1 MVSES
6 LPRSRTFPRLVTR
19 TVQVQYEM
27 GARARLSAA
36 LAAAALPLLLVLRNR
51 WPHRATG
58 PSELP
63 SSTVPPLARPQRA
76 VQGESAAQRQRHDG
90 LTYTANQN
98 ATASHSRCWSAA
110 LASVAASKLTFVL
123 TWSRGSRVT
132 VDRHRYD
139 GLAAVAA
146 AFARLR
152 SVTLLVDAKG
162 SRCDDLPHVLNE
174 WTAQGRVHCLQGPN
188 MAAREAHTILRFVLE
203 FYDHLPEAVI
213 FIQDDPIEAALL
225 HIARRPTKWVKALEA
240 SYAARAAVQTI
251 NASTAWSPKPC
262 ACSGQS
268 STVNRPEYGH
278 FRSIKW
284 WADAFLGAKSP
295 LEQLI
300 WPRAAQFAVTRG
312 AVRQRSRSFYQ
323 HNAALA
329 SMPAPLKPVN
339 STRRHDDTCVYTKQD
354 RHGSVHCA
362 VTLRERD
369 DKWRNFGPWIVDLG
383 STIDDLHGMNLALLY
398 ERLWFVIFDPARPKA
413 RPEYPECFSLGALAE
428 SPVRYRPLSGKAG
441 GCARTDATGKT
452 TAPPD
457 WRFSPG
463 RQRCLRK
470 GCWSVEWRAAAA
482 AGRVQGDVTTLP
494 ISEMVEL
501 ITMPGGGQSPAGAGQ
516 WTGPTDAR
524 VWARD
529 LSPMLGSRPEC
540 VIVGSTL

>member
-1 MVSES
+1 
-6 LPRSRTFPRLVTR
+6 
-19 TVQVQYEM
+19 M
-27 GARARLSAA
+27 GARSAA
-36 LAAAALPLLLVLRNR
+36 LAACALSLLLVLRNR
-51 WPHRATG
+51 WQHRAAG
-58 PSELP
+58 PTELP
-63 SSTVPPLARPQRA
+63 PSAALPLTWPQRA
-76 VQGESAAQRQRHDG
+76 VQGRSAAQRQDG
-90 LTYTANQN
+90 LTSTANQSATATSTAN
-98 ATASHSRCWSAA
+98 QSTTASHARCWSAA

-139 GLAAVAA
+139 GLAAVAGK
-146 AFARLR
+146 FARLR

-162 SRCDDLPHVLNE
+162 SRCEDLPHALNE

-225 HIARRPTKWVKALEA
+225 HIARRPAKWVKALEA
-240 SYAARAAVQTI
+240 SYAARAAVQTL

-268 STVNRPEYGH
+268 STVNRPKYGH
-278 FRSIKW
+278 FRSIRW
-284 WADAFLGAKSP
+284 WADAFLGGKAP

-312 AVRQRSRSFYQ
+312 AIRQRSRSFYQ

-329 SMPAPLKPVN
+329 SMPAPLKAGN
-339 STRRHDDTCVYTKQD
+339 GTRRAGDLCVFTKK
-354 RHGSVHCA
+354 GSVGCA

-369 DKWRNFGPWIVDLG
+369 DKWRNFGPWVVDLG
-383 STIDDLHGMNLALLY
+383 TAIDDLHGMNLALLY
-398 ERLWFVIFDPARPKA
+398 ERLWFAIFDPARPEA
-413 RPEYPECFSLGALAE
+413 RPEHPECFSIGALAE
-428 SPVRYRPLSGKAG
+428 SPVRCGPRCFPSSGQAG

-452 TAPPD
+452 TSPPN

-463 RQRCLRK
+463 RQRCLSN
-470 GCWSVEWRAAAA
+470 GCWSAEWRAAAA
-482 AGRVQGDVTTLP
+482 AGRVQGGVTTLP
-494 ISEMVEL
+494 ISEMLERVA
-501 ITMPGGGQSPAGAGQ
+501 MPGGGQSPAGAGQ
-516 WTGPTDAR
+516 PWSGPTDAR

-529 LSPMLGSRPEC
+529 LSPMLGPRPEC
-540 VIVGSTL
+540 VITGSPRTGYS

>member
-1 MVSES
+1 
-6 LPRSRTFPRLVTR
+6 
-19 TVQVQYEM
+19 M
-27 GARARLSAA
+27 GARRLSAA
-36 LAAAALPLLLVLRNR
+36 LAAAALSLLLVLRNR
-51 WPHRATG
+51 WQHRAAG
-58 PSELP
+58 PEEELRAAAAAAARQLLP
-63 SSTVPPLARPQRA
+63 SSAVPPPLARPQRA
-76 VQGESAAQRQRHDG
+76 MPGESAAQRHDG
-90 LTYTANQN
+90 WTYAANQTAT
-98 ATASHSRCWSAA
+98 ATASHTRCWSAA

-188 MAAREAHTILRFVLE
+188 MAAREAHTILRFALE

-225 HIARRPTKWVKALEA
+225 HIARRPAKWVKALQA
-240 SYAARAAVQTI
+240 SYAARAAVQTL

-268 STVNRPEYGH
+268 STVNRPKYGH

-284 WADAFLGAKSP
+284 WADAFLGGKSP
-295 LEQLI
+295 LEQLT

-329 SMPAPLKPVN
+329 SMPAPLKRVN
-339 STRRHDDTCVYTKQD
+339 STRRHGDTCVLTRQD
-354 RHGSVHCA
+354 RLGAVRCA

-398 ERLWFVIFDPARPKA
+398 ERLWFVIFDPARPEA
-413 RPEYPECFSLGALAE
+413 RPEHPECFSLGALAE
-428 SPVRYRPLSGKAG
+428 SPVRCGPRCFPESGQAG

-452 TAPPD
+452 TAPPN

-463 RQRCLRK
+463 RQRCLRE

-482 AGRVQGDVTTLP
+482 AGRVQGDVATLP
-494 ISEMVEL
+494 ISEMVERVA
-501 ITMPGGGQSPAGAGQ
+501 MPGGGQSPVGGGQ
-516 WTGPTDAR
+516 WTGPTDTR

-529 LSPMLGSRPEC
+529 LSPMIGPRLGC
-540 VIVGSTL
+540 VIVGSIAYKL